1 MSTGIYSTIYEARTI
16 RESEMTL
23 GRREGVS
30 LNLSGKSNVR
40 KALSTLMTTV
50 SSFLF

>member
-1 MSTGIYSTIYEARTI
+1 MNIGVYSAIYEARAI
-16 RESEMTL
+16 RESEFTL

-30 LNLSGKSNVR
+30 LNLPGKSNFR

>member
-1 MSTGIYSTIYEARTI
+1 MSIGIYSAIYEAMAI

-23 GRREGVS
+23 GRREGVTFV
-30 LNLSGKSNVR
+30 LPGKSNAHKV
-40 KALSTLMTTV
+40 LSSLLLTI